1 MSFPRF
7 CFITCS
13 GLLFIFP
20 FSICLFW
27 RNCYFENETRMGKNN
42 TVTLIRVEDAVY
54 EPSQLFVKT
63 GKAVMWF
70 VDSLT
75 EVNAIIAN
83 EHKSQS
89 SVSQNYYCAVK
100 YHKYDAVSSRSNQ
113 AHFPIDL
120 YIECK
125 LLGQILSMKCKGC
138 TL

>member
-1 MSFPRF
+1 MLYMNP
-7 CFITCS
+7 
-13 GLLFIFP
+13 
-20 FSICLFW
+20 
-27 RNCYFENETRMGKNN
+27 
-42 TVTLIRVEDAVY
+42 
-54 EPSQLFVKT
+54 QLFVKT
-63 GKAVMWF
+63 GNAVMWF

-89 SVSQNYYCAVK
+89 PVSQNYYCTVK

-125 LLGQILSMKCKGC
+125 LLGQILSVKCKGC